1 MVVLST
7 IGIAVGSLAVSL
19 AARATAG
26 PVDAVTRALERV
38 QRGDLD
44 TRVAVYDS
52 TQVGRLQQGFNE
64 MVQGLAERERMRQ
77 AFGAY
82 VDPELAERILREG
95 VRLEGEEV
103 DVTIMFVDVRGFTSF
118 AERTPAA
125 EVVRSLNRLFERIVP
140 VVQDHGGRVD
150 KFIGD
155 GLMAVFGAPRRLP
168 DHAAQALAAALEI
181 AALTGP
187 SSGLMPIGI
196 GLNSGPVVA
205 GNVGGSGR
213 LEYSVIGDAVNV
225 AARVEA
231 ATRVT
236 GDAVLISERTRAMVG
251 EAASGLAERE
261 AVALKGKSELV
272 RLYAPV

>member
-1 MVVLST
+1 
-7 IGIAVGSLAVSL
+7 
-19 AARATAG
+19 
-26 PVDAVTRALERV
+26 
-38 QRGDLD
+38 
-44 TRVAVYDS
+44 
-52 TQVGRLQQGFNE
+52 
-64 MVQGLAERERMRQ
+64 
-77 AFGAY
+77 
-82 VDPELAERILREG
+82 
-95 VRLEGEEV
+95 
-103 DVTIMFVDVRGFTSF
+103 
-118 AERTPAA
+118 
-125 EVVRSLNRLFERIVP
+125 
-140 VVQDHGGRVD
+140 
-150 KFIGD
+150 
-155 GLMAVFGAPRRLP
+155 
-168 DHAAQALAAALEI
+168 
-181 AALTGP
+181 
-187 SSGLMPIGI
+187 MPIGI